1 MANDI
6 YNIETDLE
14 VSIYTYASDVMLW
27 SVSRYDQANWASG
40 SEVQAWQNVSASVAS
55 VITNNAVTIEQ
66 GFKRSQ
72 TPQATIVLQ
81 NPDYDPFNNVT
92 IRTGTPIRVR
102 ARITPDTSPSWVT
115 IFEGK
120 IDTASA
126 SYSHEW
132 LNTVTLSCVTDMRDV
147 LSYTAPNGLT
157 TIDPAYATNYIDAI
171 NTAGGFNIGTSAVP
185 DYLGYLLT
193 GASGTAPVNV
203 GELINQIADTNLG
216 ALIFKPGEIQPIRYV
231 NLAELGDPDTAP
243 VKVDFEAEVTANPS
257 RADFS
262 DITIGFNTE
271 EILNTVTFQTV
282 AGYGPVTLTNTQSRD
297 LMGELSK
304 NVTTLHADSADA
316 TAWANLFASVL
327 PERRVKDV
335 SAPVIK
341 RTGGLNTNLVTAQLF
356 DVASVYVNNAQVTI
370 DEKYFITGINH
381 VINRFTWNTIFTLW
395 RGR

>member
-14 VSIYTYASDVMLW
+14 VSIFTYASDVMLW

-40 SEVQAWQNVSASVAS
+40 SETQAWQAVTTSVAS
-55 VITNNAVTIEQ
+55 VVTSNAVTIEQ
-66 GFKRSQ
+66 GFKRSA
-72 TPQATIVLQ
+72 TPVATIVLQ

-92 IRTGTPIRVR
+92 VRTGTPIRVR
-102 ARITPDTSPSWVT
+102 ARINPDSSPTWVT
-115 IFEGK
+115 IFSGK

-132 LNTVTLSCVTDMRDV
+132 LNTVTLNCVTDMRDV

-171 NTAGGFNIGTSAVP
+171 NTAGGFSISASAVP
-185 DYLGYLLT
+185 AYLGYLLT
-193 GASGTAPVNV
+193 GASGTTPVNV

-216 ALIFKPGEIQPIRYV
+216 ALIYKPSETSPIRYV
-231 NLAELGDPDTAP
+231 NSAELGDLDTLTP
-243 VKVDFEAEVTANPS
+243 YVDFEAEVTANPS

-282 AGYGPVTLTNTQSRD
+282 AGYGPVTLTNAQSRD

-304 NVTTLHADSADA
+304 SVTTLHSDSADA
-316 TAWANLFASVL
+316 TAWANDFASVL
-327 PERRVKDV
+327 PERRVKDI

-341 RTGGLNTNLVTAQLF
+341 RTGQLNELLVSANLF
-356 DVASVYVNNAQVTI
+356 DVASVYVDNAQVTI

>member
-14 VSIYTYASDVMLW
+14 VSIYTYPVTQMVW
-27 SVSRYDQANWASG
+27 SVSRYNENYWAFTS
-40 SEVQAWQNVSASVAS
+40 VSKSWVDVTTSVAS
-55 VITNNAVTIEQ
+55 VITSNAVTIEQ
-66 GFKRSQ
+66 GFKRSA
-72 TPQATIVLQ
+72 TPVATIVLQ
-81 NPDYDPFNNVT
+81 NSDYDPFNNVT
-92 IRTGTPIRVR
+92 VRTGTPIRVR
-102 ARITPDTSPSWVT
+102 ARINPDTSPTWVT

-132 LNTVTLSCVTDMRDV
+132 LNTVTLNCVTDMRDV

-157 TIDPAYATNYIDAI
+157 TINPAYATNYIDAI
-171 NTAGGFNIGTSAVP
+171 NTAGGFDIGASAVP
-185 DYLGYLLT
+185 AYLGYLLT

-231 NLAELGDPDTAP
+231 NKNEFGDPDTAP

-282 AGYGPVTLTNTQSRD
+282 AGYGPVTLTNVQSRD

-304 NVTTLHADSADA
+304 NVTTLHANSADA

-327 PERRVKDV
+327 PERRVKDI

-341 RTGGLNTNLVTAQLF
+341 RTGQLNTNLVTAQLF

-381 VINRFTWNTIFTLW
+381 AINRFTWDTIFTLW